1 MLPPAPDVTVLLR
14 RWRDGDELALERL
27 LPIVYD
33 TLRGMASQRLA
44 QAAPTVSFQPTS
56 LVNEALLRLIG
67 GAVSWQDR
75 AHFMAVAA
83 LKMRAVLV
91 DHARAR
97 SAEKRGGDA
106 VQVTLSQAAGA
117 FADAPETDVLALHQA
132 MEQLAAGDPRA
143 ARVVELAYFGGLE
156 REEIA
161 EVLGVSVPTVDRDL
175 RFAKAWLNKAL
186 S

>member
-1 MLPPAPDVTVLLR
+1 MLPPAPEVTVLLR
-14 RWRDGDELALERL
+14 RWRDGDERALDHL

-67 GAVSWQDR
+67 GEVSWHDR
-75 AHFMAVAA
+75 AHFMALAA

-97 SAEKRGGDA
+97 GAEKRGAGA
-106 VQVTLSQAAGA
+106 VQVTLSQAEGVGGN
-117 FADAPETDVLALHQA
+117 APETEVLALHQA
-132 MEQLAAGDPRA
+132 MEQLAGRDARA

-156 REEIA
+156 RDEIA
-161 EVLGVSVPTVDRDL
+161 EVVGVSVPTIDRDL
-175 RFAKAWLNKAL
+175 RFAKAWLNQAL